1 MTVSRWQARAKYA
14 TLFVIGHKSER
25 ERDSK
30 RDKERGGQCV
40 ATLVALLMWLM
51 LTLKG
56 AQHQTERQ
64 TDSP

>member
-30 RDKERGGQCV
+30 REGDRERG
-40 ATLVALLMWLM
+40 TLVALLMWLM

-56 AQHQTERQ
+56 AQ

>member
-25 ERDSK
+25 ERDS
-30 RDKERGGQCV
+30 ERGSQRERG
-40 ATLVALLMWLM
+40 TLVALLMWLM

-56 AQHQTERQ
+56 AQHQTDSQ

>member
-30 RDKERGGQCV
+30 GDKEREGQCV